1 MRIDRIAVSMPQL
14 TTSHSNRQGELGR
27 TGGAESPCPPDD
39 LDRSTARDEVDQEH
53 DQRNHQQQVDQA
65 AGDMKDSPTQ
75 EPGDQQDDC
84 KPYQHGNSSAKV
96 ICTISL
102 RPT

>member
-1 MRIDRIAVSMPQL
+1 MRDR
-14 TTSHSNRQGELGR
+14 GK
-27 TGGAESPCPPDD
+27 ESPCLRVY

-53 DQRNHQQQVDQA
+53 DQRDHQQQVNQA
-65 AGDMKDSPTQ
+65 ARNVKDSPTQ

-84 KPYQHGNSSAKV
+84 KPYQHGISSAKV

-102 RPT
+102 SPT